1 MVQTENVL
9 ETRNLSKAY
18 GSVIAL
24 EDVNLNFAE
33 KGLYGL
39 FGRNGAGKTTLLDI
53 ITYRRYPDRGNVI
66 CFGEDTT
73 RTPRPLTKNCCYMP
87 EKNYFPARLKT
98 EKILDYGKMAFPGF
112 DEAYAQRL
120 CDRFKLNQNQKFGQL
135 SKGYQSILKVILGLA
150 ARSPITIF
158 DEPVL
163 GLDAAARDMFYREL
177 IEEYA
182 NSPRLF
188 IISTHLI
195 EESSDLF
202 NEAIIIKNGEVVVQ
216 APIEDLLS
224 KAFYVSGRTDR
235 VNTFIQ
241 NQKVLRYEIVNEFK
255 TAVIDGELDSV
266 EKQTGLNFSPIT
278 IQKLFIDL
286 TRGSEAEEASNE

>member
-1 MVQTENVL
+1 MTSGE
-9 ETRNLSKAY
+9 
-18 GSVIAL
+18 
-24 EDVNLNFAE
+24 
-33 KGLYGL
+33 GLV
-39 FGRNGAGKTTLLDI
+39 
-53 ITYRRYPDRGNVI
+53 P
-66 CFGEDTT
+66 
-73 RTPRPLTKNCCYMP
+73 
-87 EKNYFPARLKT
+87 RLKA
-98 EKILDYGKMAFPGF
+98 KKLLDYGKMAFPGF

-135 SKGYQSILKVILGLA
+135 SKGYQSILKIIIGLA

-163 GLDAAARDMFYREL
+163 GLDAAARDMFYLEL
-177 IEEYA
+177 IEAYGS
-182 NSPRLF
+182 SPRLF

-216 APIEDLLS
+216 APIEDLIS

-235 VNTFIQ
+235 VNAFIQ
-241 NQKVLRYEIVNEFK
+241 NRNVLRSEIVNELK
-255 TAVIDGELDSV
+255 AAVVEGELDSI
-266 EKQTGLNFSPIT
+266 EKQPGLSFSPIT

-286 TRGSEAEEASNE
+286 TRGSEDEEALNELHSISPEI

>member
-1 MVQTENVL
+1 MAQNGYVL
-9 ETRNLSKAY
+9 ETKNLSRAY

-33 KGLYGL
+33 QGLYGL

-53 ITYRRYPDRGNVI
+53 ITSRRYPDRGNVI
-66 CFGEDTT
+66 CYGEDTT
-73 RTPRPLTKNCCYMP
+73 KTPRPLTKNCCYMQ
-87 EKNYFPARLKT
+87 EKNYFPARLKAK
-98 EKILDYGKMAFPGF
+98 EILDYGKMAFSGF
-112 DEAYAQRL
+112 DKSYAQRL
-120 CDRFKLNQNQKFGQL
+120 CHGFRLNQNQKFGQL
-135 SKGYQSILKVILGLA
+135 SKGYQSILKIILGLA

-195 EESSDLF
+195 EESSGLF
-202 NEAIIIKNGEVVVQ
+202 NEAIIIKNFIV
-216 APIEDLLS
+216 IL
-224 KAFYVSGRTDR
+224 FF
-235 VNTFIQ
+235 TFHIPP
-241 NQKVLRYEIVNEFK
+241 
-255 TAVIDGELDSV
+255 A
-266 EKQTGLNFSPIT
+266 
-278 IQKLFIDL
+278 
-286 TRGSEAEEASNE
+286 